1 MAKLSKRMR
10 EIKKFLEN
18 RSLTVQE
25 AVDHI
30 KKEPKVKFDAS
41 VDLNISLNVDT
52 KKADQQVRTS
62 VVLPHGT
69 GKAVRVVVV
78 TKDLE
83 KAAQAKANGAIEAGS
98 LELLDRMQGGWVDY
112 DLVIASPDVMRDFAK
127 VAKVLGP
134 RGLMP
139 NPKSGTVTQDVVAA
153 TVEACK
159 GKVEL
164 KPDKMGQVHLRIGRL
179 SFENQKLIENAEAI
193 LAELIKAK
201 PRTLKGA
208 FIKSV
213 YMASTMGGSHQLAVS
228 AE

>member
-112 DLVIASPDVMRDFAK
+112 DLLS
-127 VAKVLGP
+127 
-134 RGLMP
+134 
-139 NPKSGTVTQDVVAA
+139 
-153 TVEACK
+153 
-159 GKVEL
+159 
-164 KPDKMGQVHLRIGRL
+164 HLPML
-179 SFENQKLIENAEAI
+179 CAI
-193 LAELIKAK
+193 LLRLQRFSVHEGSCQTQNREL
-201 PRTLKGA
+201 
-208 FIKSV
+208 
-213 YMASTMGGSHQLAVS
+213 
-228 AE
+228 

>member
-1 MAKLSKRMR
+1 MTKFSKRMK
-10 EIKKFLEN
+10 EIKK
-18 RSLTVQE
+18 SLVDRPLSIQE
-25 AVDHI
+25 ALNSI

-41 VDLNISLNVDT
+41 VDINISLNIDT

-69 GKAVRVVVV
+69 GKQVRVVVV

-83 KAAQAKANGAIEAGS
+83 KAAEAKANGAIEAGS
-98 LELLDRMQGGWVDY
+98 IELLDRMQAGWVDY
-112 DLVIASPDVMRDFAK
+112 DVVIASPDVMRDFAK

-139 NPKSGTVTQDVVAA
+139 NPKSGTVTQDVVTA
-153 TVEACK
+153 TIEACK

-179 SFENQKLIENAEAI
+179 SFENDKLAENAEAI

-201 PRTLKGA
+201 PRALKGA

-213 YMASTMGGSHQLAVS
+213 YMASTMGGSHQLAVT

>member
-1 MAKLSKRMR
+1 
-10 EIKKFLEN
+10 
-18 RSLTVQE
+18 
-25 AVDHI
+25 
-30 KKEPKVKFDAS
+30 
-41 VDLNISLNVDT
+41 
-52 KKADQQVRTS
+52 
-62 VVLPHGT
+62 
-69 GKAVRVVVV
+69 
-78 TKDLE
+78 
-83 KAAQAKANGAIEAGS
+83 
-98 LELLDRMQGGWVDY
+98 MQGGWVDY

-153 TVEACK
+153 TIEACK

-179 SFENQKLIENAEAI
+179 SFENQKLVENAEAI
-193 LAELIKAK
+193 IAELIKAK
-201 PRTLKGA
+201 PRALKGA

>member
-1 MAKLSKRMR
+1 MTKYSKRMK
-10 EIKKFLEN
+10 EIRK
-18 RSLTVQE
+18 SLLTRPLSIQE
-25 AVDHI
+25 AVEHI
-30 KKEPKVKFDAS
+30 KEEPKVKFDAS
-41 VDLNISLNVDT
+41 IDINISLNIDT

-69 GKAVRVVVV
+69 GKAARVVVV

-98 LELLDRMQGGWVDY
+98 LELLDRMQAGWVDY
-112 DLVIASPDVMRDFAK
+112 DVVIASPDVMRDFAK

-139 NPKSGTVTQDVVAA
+139 NPKSGTVTQDVVTA
-153 TVEACK
+153 TIEACR

-179 SFENQKLIENAEAI
+179 SFEGTKLVENAEAI

-201 PRTLKGA
+201 PRALKGA

-213 YMASTMGGSHQLAVS
+213 YMASTMGGSHQLAVT

>member
-1 MAKLSKRMR
+1 M
-10 EIKKFLEN
+10 
-18 RSLTVQE
+18 
-25 AVDHI
+25 
-30 KKEPKVKFDAS
+30 
-41 VDLNISLNVDT
+41 DLNISLNVDT

-179 SFENQKLIENAEAI
+179 SFEKDKLVENAEAI
-193 LAELIKAK
+193 IAELIKAK
-201 PRTLKGA
+201 PRALKGA